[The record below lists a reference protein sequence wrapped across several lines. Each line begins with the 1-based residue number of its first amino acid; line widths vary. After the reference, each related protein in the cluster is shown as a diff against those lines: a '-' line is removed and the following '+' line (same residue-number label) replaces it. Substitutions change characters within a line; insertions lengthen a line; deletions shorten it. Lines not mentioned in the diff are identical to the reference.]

1 MSSSDHAGAAPGVFA
16 RLAADAGTPY
26 WLYDEAALERRLS
39 NLAWLT
45 AGLGLQPRFAMKAC
59 PATRVL
65 AAMRS
70 QGLWIDAVSGNEVL
84 RARGAGFTGGNDPPQ
99 ILFTSDAWR
108 DNALAVI
115 QQERILPNL
124 GSPGMVEMLRQ
135 AGYRGP
141 IALRV
146 NPGFGHGHVNACDTG
161 GPSAKHGIWHEDLPA
176 VAVATAAAGLRV
188 VMLHA
193 HIGSGPQPAELL
205 HNWQRLATVF
215 EALLPL
221 FPEATAVNLGGGLPF
236 DYRAAE
242 GREAWLPD
250 LRNLLMQIA
259 GRLARAA
266 GQAGLRVEIEPGRYL
281 MAPVGTLVARVLEVK
296 RTRGDARGPG
306 MTFVMVDAGFNDL
319 LRPALYGAYHG
330 LAALRGE
337 EDEPVMGE
345 EEPVV
350 VAGPLC
356 EAGDVFT
363 RDANGLLTPR
373 SLPRP
378 QPGDLLLIRD
388 VGAYGYAMSS
398 TYNAFGPAPQF
409 WRRPDGEVQMMSR
422 RGTVDDLMRLEVGD

>member
-1 MSSSDHAGAAPGVFA
+1 MSSFYHD
-16 RLAADAGTPY
+16 LAADAGTPY
-26 WLYDEAALERRLS
+26 WLYDEAVLQRRLS
-39 NLAWLT
+39 NIAWLT
-45 AGLGLQPRFAMKAC
+45 EGPGLQPRFAMKAC

-70 QGLWIDAVSGNEVL
+70 HGLWIDAVSGNEVL
-84 RARGAGFTGGNDPPQ
+84 RARHAGFAGGNDPPQ

-146 NPGFGHGHVNACDTG
+146 NPGFGHGHVNTCDTG
-161 GPSAKHGIWHEDLPA
+161 GPSAKHGIWYEDLPA
-176 VAVATAAAGLRV
+176 VAGAAAAAGLRV

-205 HNWQRLATVF
+205 HNWQRLAAAF
-215 EALLPL
+215 ETLLPL

-250 LRNLLMQIA
+250 LRDLLVQIA

-281 MAPVGTLVARVLEVK
+281 MAPVGTLVTRVLDVK

-306 MTFVMVDAGFNDL
+306 VTFVMVDAGFNDL
-319 LRPALYGAYHG
+319 LRPALYGAYHA
-330 LAALRGE
+330 LQVLRGE
-337 EDEPVMGE
+337 ADEPVTGE
-345 EEPVV
+345 VAPVV

-363 RDANGLLTPR
+363 REANGLLAPR
-373 SLPRP
+373 SLPCP
-378 QPGDLLLIRD
+378 QPGDLLLIHD

-398 TYNAFGPAPQF
+398 TYNSFGPAPQF
-409 WRRPDGEVQMMSR
+409 WRTSGGEVQMMSR
-422 RGTVDDLMRLEVGD
+422 RGTLADLLRLETG